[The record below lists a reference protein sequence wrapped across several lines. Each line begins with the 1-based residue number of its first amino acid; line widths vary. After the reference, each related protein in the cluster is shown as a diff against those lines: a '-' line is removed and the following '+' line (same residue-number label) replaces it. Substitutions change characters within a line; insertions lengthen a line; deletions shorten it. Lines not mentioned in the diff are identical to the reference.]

1 MAGKHELKKMPDI
14 HRQKSGRKKV
24 YYIIGIISL
33 WIILLAVIG
42 SIVAIILNR
51 PARPQV
57 KTALVTIPRGFDSSQ
72 IANKLAQEG
81 IVGSAY
87 TFRFYAIY
95 NNVDEHLLPGKY
107 RLSSNMSYKDIVKKM
122 TAGPKKTLIKVIIPE
137 GFTLKEVNSSL
148 ADSTG
153 RSLESFQ
160 SVTSGPEIYKYNFKY
175 LPTGA
180 KNLEGYLFPKTYQFD
195 KDFSAKKIIGRLLY
209 QFQLETE
216 NLDWSLAEQ
225 KSLSRKDIITIASL
239 IEKEAKVPEERSLMS
254 AVIYNRLAL
263 GMPLQIDATIQY
275 VLPERKGILTEA
287 DTKYPSPYNTYLNK
301 GLPPG
306 PIANPGID
314 SIKAALAP
322 APVDYLYYVL
332 TSPDGRHTFTR
343 NYAEFL
349 KAKQQ
354 AGN

>member
-1 MAGKHELKKMPDI
+1 LAGKHVLKTNTEVRPK
-14 HRQKSGRKKV
+14 KGGRKKV

-33 WIILLAVIG
+33 WIVLLAVIG
-42 SIVAIILNR
+42 SIAAIILRR
-51 PARPQV
+51 PPSRKV
-57 KTALVTIPRGFDSSQ
+57 KTALVIISRGLDSSQ

-81 IVGSAY
+81 IVGNAY

-95 NNVDEHLLPGKY
+95 NNVDDHLLPGKY
-107 RLSSNMSYKDIVKKM
+107 RLSSNMSYREIVKKLV
-122 TAGPKKTLIKVIIPE
+122 AGPKKTFTKVIIPE
-137 GFTLKEVNSSL
+137 GFTLKEVNSRL
-148 ADSTG
+148 AESTG
-153 RSLESFQ
+153 RSIESFRAA
-160 SVTSGPEIYKYNFKY
+160 TSGSAIYKYNFRY

-180 KNLEGYLFPKTYQFD
+180 KNLEGYLFPKTYQFE
-195 KDFSAKKIIGRLLY
+195 KTFSAKKIIDRLLY

-225 KSLSRKDIITIASL
+225 KSLSRNDIITIASL

-275 VLPERKGILTEA
+275 VLPERKGVLTEA
-287 DTKYPSPYNTYLNK
+287 DTRYSSPYNTYLNK

-322 APVDYLYYVL
+322 AQVDYLYYVL

-349 KAKQQ
+349 KAKRQ
-354 AGN
+354 AGK